1 MVAELIVNNDSVGLP
16 GMGSFVA
23 EIVPASFSDRGYS
36 ITPPYRKLSFKGGY
50 PTDSLLVDYYAK
62 SNGTDKEEARSTIT
76 DYVIQMKSVLKERKT
91 IIFPGL
97 GKLRATKDNTFF
109 FVPDEN
115 LDIFPDGITL
125 QPISLKTHS
134 VSSEELARAVSS
146 ISELIAAQPK
156 PAEMTQHSDCQTF
169 AETEQP
175 AAEPEQPAAETQPS
189 QQPVSEP
196 DQPASDPQPE
206 VSVQPGP
213 AEQLVPETL
222 ASTDPQPVS
231 EPDHSAAE
239 PETAPVETTQL
250 ADSQSSAE
258 TEQPLTPTIDSEH
271 DKNKS
276 KRWWIWPLVVLGLVI
291 VALAVFMILGR
302 TAPDLIDPLLYTPE
316 ELRIINY

>member
-1 MVAELIVNNDSVGLP
+1 MDIELLSRMVAELIVKNDSVGLP

-36 ITPPYRKLSFKGGY
+36 ITPPYRKLSFRGGY

-115 LDIFPDGITL
+115 LDIYPDGITL

-156 PAEMTQHSDCQTF
+156 PAETTQLSDSQDT
-169 AETEQP
+169 AEVDQPAAEQP
-175 AAEPEQPAAETQPS
+175 AADPQPEVAVQPGPSEQPVQVE
-189 QQPVSEP
+189 
-196 DQPASDPQPE
+196 QPASDPQPE
-206 VSVQPGP
+206 VGVQPGP
-213 AEQLVPETL
+213 SEQPVPSDQPAQPAQAEQPAAT
-222 ASTDPQPVS
+222 TIDP
-231 EPDHSAAE
+231 EPD
-239 PETAPVETTQL
+239 
-250 ADSQSSAE
+250 
-258 TEQPLTPTIDSEH
+258 
-271 DKNKS
+271 NGKS

>member
-1 MVAELIVNNDSVGLP
+1 MDIELLSRMVAELIVKNDSVGLP

-36 ITPPYRKLSFKGGY
+36 ITPPYRKLSFRGGY

-115 LDIFPDGITL
+115 LDIYPDGITL

-156 PAEMTQHSDCQTF
+156 PAETTQLSDSQDT
-169 AETEQP
+169 AEVDQPAAEQP
-175 AAEPEQPAAETQPS
+175 AAE
-189 QQPVSEP
+189 
-196 DQPASDPQPE
+196 QPASDPQPE
-206 VSVQPGP
+206 VAVQPGP
-213 AEQLVPETL
+213 SEQPVPSDQPAQPAQAEQPAAT
-222 ASTDPQPVS
+222 TIDP
-231 EPDHSAAE
+231 EPD
-239 PETAPVETTQL
+239 
-250 ADSQSSAE
+250 
-258 TEQPLTPTIDSEH
+258 
-271 DKNKS
+271 NGKS

>member
-1 MVAELIVNNDSVGLP
+1 MGYVVQPITNVTMRVKKRRKILKFVFRAQLARFCCMDIELLSRMVAELIVKNDSVGLP

-36 ITPPYRKLSFKGGY
+36 ITPPYRKLSFRGGY

-115 LDIFPDGITL
+115 LDIYPDGITL

-156 PAEMTQHSDCQTF
+156 PAETTQLSDSQDT
-169 AETEQP
+169 AEVDQP
-175 AAEPEQPAAETQPS
+175 AAE
-189 QQPVSEP
+189 
-196 DQPASDPQPE
+196 QPASDPQPE
-206 VSVQPGP
+206 VAVQPGP
-213 AEQLVPETL
+213 SEQPVLSDQPAQAEQPAAT
-222 ASTDPQPVS
+222 TIDP
-231 EPDHSAAE
+231 EPD
-239 PETAPVETTQL
+239 
-250 ADSQSSAE
+250 
-258 TEQPLTPTIDSEH
+258 
-271 DKNKS
+271 NGKS

-302 TAPDLIDPLLYTPE
+302 TAPDLIDPLLYTPD

>member
-1 MVAELIVNNDSVGLP
+1 MDIELLSRMVAELIVKNDSVGLP

-36 ITPPYRKLSFKGGY
+36 ITPPYRKLSFRGGY

-115 LDIFPDGITL
+115 LDIYPDGITL

-156 PAEMTQHSDCQTF
+156 PAETTQLSDSQDT
-169 AETEQP
+169 AEVDQPAQAEQP
-175 AAEPEQPAAETQPS
+175 AAE
-189 QQPVSEP
+189 
-196 DQPASDPQPE
+196 QPASDPQPE
-206 VSVQPGP
+206 VAVQPGP
-213 AEQLVPETL
+213 SDQPVPSDQPAQAEQPAAT
-222 ASTDPQPVS
+222 TIDP
-231 EPDHSAAE
+231 EPD
-239 PETAPVETTQL
+239 
-250 ADSQSSAE
+250 
-258 TEQPLTPTIDSEH
+258 
-271 DKNKS
+271 NGKS

>member
-1 MVAELIVNNDSVGLP
+1 MDIELLSRMVAELIVKNDSVGLP

-36 ITPPYRKLSFKGGY
+36 ITPPYRKLSFRGGY

-115 LDIFPDGITL
+115 LDIYPDGITL

-156 PAEMTQHSDCQTF
+156 PAVTTQLSDSQDT
-169 AETEQP
+169 AEVDQP
-175 AAEPEQPAAETQPS
+175 AAE
-189 QQPVSEP
+189 
-196 DQPASDPQPE
+196 QPASDPQPE
-206 VSVQPGP
+206 VAVQPGP
-213 AEQLVPETL
+213 SEQPVPSDQPAQAEQPAAT
-222 ASTDPQPVS
+222 TIDP
-231 EPDHSAAE
+231 EPD
-239 PETAPVETTQL
+239 
-250 ADSQSSAE
+250 
-258 TEQPLTPTIDSEH
+258 
-271 DKNKS
+271 NGKS

>member
-1 MVAELIVNNDSVGLP
+1 MDIELLSRMVAELIVKNDSVGLP

-36 ITPPYRKLSFKGGY
+36 ITPPYRKLSFRGGY

-115 LDIFPDGITL
+115 LDIYPDGITL

-156 PAEMTQHSDCQTF
+156 PAETTQLSDSQDT
-169 AETEQP
+169 AEVDQP
-175 AAEPEQPAAETQPS
+175 AAE
-189 QQPVSEP
+189 QPVQAE
-196 DQPASDPQPE
+196 QPASDPQPE
-206 VSVQPGP
+206 VAVQPGP
-213 AEQLVPETL
+213 SEQPVQAEQP
-222 ASTDPQPVS
+222 ASDPQPEVAVQS
-231 EPDHSAAE
+231 GPFEQPVPSDQPAQPAQAAQPAATTIDPEPD
-239 PETAPVETTQL
+239 
-250 ADSQSSAE
+250 
-258 TEQPLTPTIDSEH
+258 
-271 DKNKS
+271 NGKS

>member
-1 MVAELIVNNDSVGLP
+1 MDIELLSRMVAELIVKNDSVGLP

-36 ITPPYRKLSFKGGY
+36 ITPPYRKLSFRGGY

-115 LDIFPDGITL
+115 LDIYPDGITL

-156 PAEMTQHSDCQTF
+156 PAETTQLSDSQDT
-169 AETEQP
+169 AEVDQPAAEQP
-175 AAEPEQPAAETQPS
+175 AAEH
-189 QQPVSEP
+189 
-196 DQPASDPQPE
+196 PASDPQPE
-206 VSVQPGP
+206 VGVQPGP
-213 AEQLVPETL
+213 SEQPVLSDQPAQPAQAEQPAAT
-222 ASTDPQPVS
+222 TIDP
-231 EPDHSAAE
+231 EPD
-239 PETAPVETTQL
+239 
-250 ADSQSSAE
+250 
-258 TEQPLTPTIDSEH
+258 
-271 DKNKS
+271 NGKS

>member
-1 MVAELIVNNDSVGLP
+1 MDIELLSRMVAELIVKNDSVGLP

-36 ITPPYRKLSFKGGY
+36 ITPPYRKLSFRGGY

-115 LDIFPDGITL
+115 LDIYPDGITL

-156 PAEMTQHSDCQTF
+156 PAETTQLSDSQDT
-169 AETEQP
+169 AEVDQPAAEQPAADPQPEVAVQPGPSEQP
-175 AAEPEQPAAETQPS
+175 AAE
-189 QQPVSEP
+189 
-196 DQPASDPQPE
+196 QPASDPQPE
-206 VSVQPGP
+206 VAVQPGSSEQP
-213 AEQLVPETL
+213 VPSDQPAQAEQPAAT
-222 ASTDPQPVS
+222 TIDP
-231 EPDHSAAE
+231 EPD
-239 PETAPVETTQL
+239 
-250 ADSQSSAE
+250 
-258 TEQPLTPTIDSEH
+258 
-271 DKNKS
+271 NGKS

>member
-1 MVAELIVNNDSVGLP
+1 MDIELLSRMVAELIVKNDSVGLP

-36 ITPPYRKLSFKGGY
+36 ITPPYRKLSFRGGY

-115 LDIFPDGITL
+115 LDIYPDGITL

-156 PAEMTQHSDCQTF
+156 PAETTQLSDSQDTS
-169 AETEQP
+169 EMDQP
-175 AAEPEQPAAETQPS
+175 AAE
-189 QQPVSEP
+189 
-196 DQPASDPQPE
+196 QPASDPQPE
-206 VSVQPGP
+206 VAVQPGP
-213 AEQLVPETL
+213 SEQPVPSDQPAQAEQPAAT
-222 ASTDPQPVS
+222 TIDP
-231 EPDHSAAE
+231 EPD
-239 PETAPVETTQL
+239 
-250 ADSQSSAE
+250 
-258 TEQPLTPTIDSEH
+258 
-271 DKNKS
+271 NGKS

>member
-1 MVAELIVNNDSVGLP
+1 MDIELLSRMVAELIVKNDSVGLP

-36 ITPPYRKLSFKGGY
+36 ITPPYRKLSFRGGY

-115 LDIFPDGITL
+115 LDIYPDGITL

-156 PAEMTQHSDCQTF
+156 PAETTQLSDSQDT
-169 AETEQP
+169 AEVDQP
-175 AAEPEQPAAETQPS
+175 AAE
-189 QQPVSEP
+189 
-196 DQPASDPQPE
+196 QPASDPQPE
-206 VSVQPGP
+206 VAVQPGP
-213 AEQLVPETL
+213 SEQPVQAEQP
-222 ASTDPQPVS
+222 ASDPQPEVGVQPGPS
-231 EPDHSAAE
+231 EQPVPSDQPAQPAQAEQPAAATINPEPDN
-239 PETAPVETTQL
+239 
-250 ADSQSSAE
+250 D
-258 TEQPLTPTIDSEH
+258 
-271 DKNKS
+271 KS
-276 KRWWIWPLVVLGLVI
+276 KRWWIWPLVALGLVI

>member
-1 MVAELIVNNDSVGLP
+1 MDIELLSRMVAELIVKNDSVGLP

-36 ITPPYRKLSFKGGY
+36 ITPPYRKLSFRGGY

-115 LDIFPDGITL
+115 LDIYPDGITL

-156 PAEMTQHSDCQTF
+156 PAETTQLSDSQDT
-169 AETEQP
+169 AEVDQP
-175 AAEPEQPAAETQPS
+175 AAE
-189 QQPVSEP
+189 
-196 DQPASDPQPE
+196 QPASDPQPE
-206 VSVQPGP
+206 VAVQPGP
-213 AEQLVPETL
+213 SEQPVPSDQPAQAEQPAATTIE
-222 ASTDPQPVS
+222 P
-231 EPDHSAAE
+231 EPD
-239 PETAPVETTQL
+239 
-250 ADSQSSAE
+250 
-258 TEQPLTPTIDSEH
+258 
-271 DKNKS
+271 NGKS

>member
-1 MVAELIVNNDSVGLP
+1 MDIELLSRMVAELIVKNDSVGLP

-36 ITPPYRKLSFKGGY
+36 ITPPYRKLSFRGGY

-115 LDIFPDGITL
+115 LDIYPDGITL

-156 PAEMTQHSDCQTF
+156 PAETTQLSDSQDT
-169 AETEQP
+169 AEVDQP
-175 AAEPEQPAAETQPS
+175 AAE
-189 QQPVSEP
+189 
-196 DQPASDPQPE
+196 QPASDPQPE
-206 VSVQPGP
+206 VAVQPGP
-213 AEQLVPETL
+213 SEQPVLSDQPAQPAQAEQPAAT
-222 ASTDPQPVS
+222 TIDP
-231 EPDHSAAE
+231 EPD
-239 PETAPVETTQL
+239 
-250 ADSQSSAE
+250 
-258 TEQPLTPTIDSEH
+258 
-271 DKNKS
+271 NGRS

>member
-1 MVAELIVNNDSVGLP
+1 MDIELLSRMVAELIVKNDSVGLP

-36 ITPPYRKLSFKGGY
+36 ITPPYRKLSFRGGY

-115 LDIFPDGITL
+115 LDIYPDGITL

-156 PAEMTQHSDCQTF
+156 PAETTQLSDSQDT
-169 AETEQP
+169 AEVDQP
-175 AAEPEQPAAETQPS
+175 AADQPAA
-189 QQPVSEP
+189 
-196 DQPASDPQPE
+196 DPQPE
-206 VSVQPGP
+206 VAVQPGP
-213 AEQLVPETL
+213 SEQPVPSDQPAQAEQPAAT
-222 ASTDPQPVS
+222 TIDP
-231 EPDHSAAE
+231 EPD
-239 PETAPVETTQL
+239 
-250 ADSQSSAE
+250 
-258 TEQPLTPTIDSEH
+258 
-271 DKNKS
+271 NGKS

>member
-1 MVAELIVNNDSVGLP
+1 MDIELLSRMVAELIVKNDSVGLP

-36 ITPPYRKLSFKGGY
+36 ITPPYRKLSFRGGY

-115 LDIFPDGITL
+115 LDIYPDGITL

-156 PAEMTQHSDCQTF
+156 PAETTQLSDSQDT
-169 AETEQP
+169 AEVDQPAAEQP
-175 AAEPEQPAAETQPS
+175 AA
-189 QQPVSEP
+189 
-196 DQPASDPQPE
+196 DPQPE
-206 VSVQPGP
+206 VGVQPGP
-213 AEQLVPETL
+213 YEQPVQAEQP
-222 ASTDPQPVS
+222 AADPQPEVAVQPGPS
-231 EPDHSAAE
+231 EQPVPSDQPAQAEQPAAATIDPEPD
-239 PETAPVETTQL
+239 
-250 ADSQSSAE
+250 
-258 TEQPLTPTIDSEH
+258 
-271 DKNKS
+271 NGKS

>member
-1 MVAELIVNNDSVGLP
+1 MDIELLSRMVAELIVKNDSVGLP

-36 ITPPYRKLSFKGGY
+36 ITPPYRKLSFRGGY

-115 LDIFPDGITL
+115 LDIYPDGITL

-156 PAEMTQHSDCQTF
+156 PAETTQLSDSQDT
-169 AETEQP
+169 AEVDQP
-175 AAEPEQPAAETQPS
+175 AAEQPAS
-189 QQPVSEP
+189 K
-196 DQPASDPQPE
+196 QPASDPQPE
-206 VSVQPGP
+206 VGVQPGP
-213 AEQLVPETL
+213 SEQPVPSDQPAQAEQPAAT
-222 ASTDPQPVS
+222 TIDP
-231 EPDHSAAE
+231 EPD
-239 PETAPVETTQL
+239 
-250 ADSQSSAE
+250 
-258 TEQPLTPTIDSEH
+258 
-271 DKNKS
+271 NGKS

>member
-1 MVAELIVNNDSVGLP
+1 MDIELLSRMVAELIVKNDSVGLP

-36 ITPPYRKLSFKGGY
+36 ITPPYRKLSFRGGY

-115 LDIFPDGITL
+115 LDIYPDGITL

-156 PAEMTQHSDCQTF
+156 PAETTQLSDSQDT
-169 AETEQP
+169 AEVDQPAAEQP
-175 AAEPEQPAAETQPS
+175 AADQPAA
-189 QQPVSEP
+189 
-196 DQPASDPQPE
+196 DPQPE
-206 VSVQPGP
+206 VAVQPGP
-213 AEQLVPETL
+213 SEQPVPSDQPAQAEQPAAT
-222 ASTDPQPVS
+222 TIDP
-231 EPDHSAAE
+231 EPD
-239 PETAPVETTQL
+239 
-250 ADSQSSAE
+250 
-258 TEQPLTPTIDSEH
+258 
-271 DKNKS
+271 NGKS

>member
-1 MVAELIVNNDSVGLP
+1 MDIELLSRMVAELIVKNDSVGLP

-36 ITPPYRKLSFKGGY
+36 ITPPYRKLSFRGGY

-115 LDIFPDGITL
+115 LDIYPDGITL

-134 VSSEELARAVSS
+134 ISSEELARAVSS

-156 PAEMTQHSDCQTF
+156 PAETTQLSDSQDT
-169 AETEQP
+169 AEVDQPAQAEQP
-175 AAEPEQPAAETQPS
+175 AS
-189 QQPVSEP
+189 K
-196 DQPASDPQPE
+196 QPASDPQPE
-206 VSVQPGP
+206 VAMQPGP
-213 AEQLVPETL
+213 SEQPVPSDQPAQPAQAEQPAAT
-222 ASTDPQPVS
+222 TIDP
-231 EPDHSAAE
+231 EPD
-239 PETAPVETTQL
+239 
-250 ADSQSSAE
+250 
-258 TEQPLTPTIDSEH
+258 
-271 DKNKS
+271 NGKS

>member
-1 MVAELIVNNDSVGLP
+1 MVAELIVKNDSVGLP

-36 ITPPYRKLSFKGGY
+36 ITPPYRKLSFRGGY

-115 LDIFPDGITL
+115 LDIYPDGITL

-156 PAEMTQHSDCQTF
+156 PAETTQLSDSQDT
-169 AETEQP
+169 AEVDQP
-175 AAEPEQPAAETQPS
+175 AADQPAA
-189 QQPVSEP
+189 
-196 DQPASDPQPE
+196 DQPAADPQPE
-206 VSVQPGP
+206 VAVQPGP
-213 AEQLVPETL
+213 SEQPVPSDQPAQAEQPAATTIE
-222 ASTDPQPVS
+222 P
-231 EPDHSAAE
+231 EPD
-239 PETAPVETTQL
+239 
-250 ADSQSSAE
+250 
-258 TEQPLTPTIDSEH
+258 
-271 DKNKS
+271 NGKS

>member
-1 MVAELIVNNDSVGLP
+1 MDIELLSRMVAELIVKNDSVGLP

-36 ITPPYRKLSFKGGY
+36 ITPPYRKLSFRGGY

-115 LDIFPDGITL
+115 LDIYPDGITL

-134 VSSEELARAVSS
+134 ISSEELARAVSS

-156 PAEMTQHSDCQTF
+156 PAETTQLSDSQDT
-169 AETEQP
+169 AEVDQP
-175 AAEPEQPAAETQPS
+175 AAE
-189 QQPVSEP
+189 
-196 DQPASDPQPE
+196 QPASDPQPE
-206 VSVQPGP
+206 VAVQPGP
-213 AEQLVPETL
+213 SEQPVPSDQPAQPAQAEQPAAT
-222 ASTDPQPVS
+222 TIDP
-231 EPDHSAAE
+231 EPD
-239 PETAPVETTQL
+239 
-250 ADSQSSAE
+250 
-258 TEQPLTPTIDSEH
+258 
-271 DKNKS
+271 NGKS

>member
-1 MVAELIVNNDSVGLP
+1 MDIELLSRMVAELIVKNDSVGLP

-36 ITPPYRKLSFKGGY
+36 ITPPYRKLSFRGGY

-115 LDIFPDGITL
+115 LDIYPDGITL

-156 PAEMTQHSDCQTF
+156 PAETTQLSDSQDT
-169 AETEQP
+169 AEVDQP
-175 AAEPEQPAAETQPS
+175 AAE
-189 QQPVSEP
+189 
-196 DQPASDPQPE
+196 QPASDP
-206 VSVQPGP
+206 
-213 AEQLVPETL
+213 
-222 ASTDPQPVS
+222 
-231 EPDHSAAE
+231 
-239 PETAPVETTQL
+239 
-250 ADSQSSAE
+250 
-258 TEQPLTPTIDSEH
+258 
-271 DKNKS
+271 
-276 KRWWIWPLVVLGLVI
+276 
-291 VALAVFMILGR
+291 
-302 TAPDLIDPLLYTPE
+302 
-316 ELRIINY
+316 

>member
-1 MVAELIVNNDSVGLP
+1 MDIELLSRMVAELIVKNDSVGLP

-36 ITPPYRKLSFKGGY
+36 ITPPYRKLSFRGGY

-115 LDIFPDGITL
+115 LDIYPDGITL

-134 VSSEELARAVSS
+134 ISSEELARAVSS

-156 PAEMTQHSDCQTF
+156 PAETTQLSDSQDT
-169 AETEQP
+169 AEVDQPAQAEQP
-175 AAEPEQPAAETQPS
+175 AS
-189 QQPVSEP
+189 K
-196 DQPASDPQPE
+196 QPASDPQPE
-206 VSVQPGP
+206 VAMQPGP
-213 AEQLVPETL
+213 SEQPVPSDQPAQPARAEQP
-222 ASTDPQPVS
+222 
-231 EPDHSAAE
+231 AA
-239 PETAPVETTQL
+239 TTS
-250 ADSQSSAE
+250 DAE
-258 TEQPLTPTIDSEH
+258 RD
-271 DKNKS
+271 NGKS
-276 KRWWIWPLVVLGLVI
+276 KRWWIWPLVVLGRVI
-291 VALAVFMILGR
+291 VALAVFVILGR

>member
-1 MVAELIVNNDSVGLP
+1 MVAELIVKNDSVGLP

-36 ITPPYRKLSFKGGY
+36 ITPPYRKLSFRGGY

-115 LDIFPDGITL
+115 LDIYPDGITL

-156 PAEMTQHSDCQTF
+156 PAETTQLSDSQDT
-169 AETEQP
+169 AEVDQPAQAEQP
-175 AAEPEQPAAETQPS
+175 AA
-189 QQPVSEP
+189 

-206 VSVQPGP
+206 VAVQPGP
-213 AEQLVPETL
+213 SEQPVPSDQPAQAEQPAAT
-222 ASTDPQPVS
+222 TIDP
-231 EPDHSAAE
+231 EPD
-239 PETAPVETTQL
+239 
-250 ADSQSSAE
+250 
-258 TEQPLTPTIDSEH
+258 
-271 DKNKS
+271 NGKS

>member
-1 MVAELIVNNDSVGLP
+1 MDIELLSRMVAELIVKNDSVGLP

-36 ITPPYRKLSFKGGY
+36 ITPPYRKLSFRGGY

-115 LDIFPDGITL
+115 LDIYPDGITL

-156 PAEMTQHSDCQTF
+156 PAETTQLSDSQDTS
-169 AETEQP
+169 EVDQP
-175 AAEPEQPAAETQPS
+175 AAE
-189 QQPVSEP
+189 
-196 DQPASDPQPE
+196 QPASDPQPE
-206 VSVQPGP
+206 VAMQPGPFEQPVQAEQPASDPQPEVAVQPGP
-213 AEQLVPETL
+213 SEQPVPSDQPAQPAQAEQPAAT
-222 ASTDPQPVS
+222 TIDP
-231 EPDHSAAE
+231 EPD
-239 PETAPVETTQL
+239 
-250 ADSQSSAE
+250 
-258 TEQPLTPTIDSEH
+258 
-271 DKNKS
+271 NGKS

>member
-1 MVAELIVNNDSVGLP
+1 MVAELIVKNDSVGLP

-36 ITPPYRKLSFKGGY
+36 ITPPYRKLSFRGGY

-115 LDIFPDGITL
+115 LDIYPDGITL

-156 PAEMTQHSDCQTF
+156 PAETTQLSDSQDT
-169 AETEQP
+169 AEVDQPAAEQP
-175 AAEPEQPAAETQPS
+175 AADPQPEVAVQPCPSEQPVQAE
-189 QQPVSEP
+189 
-196 DQPASDPQPE
+196 QPASDPQPE
-206 VSVQPGP
+206 VGVQPGP
-213 AEQLVPETL
+213 SEQPVLSDQPAQPAQAEQP
-222 ASTDPQPVS
+222 ASTTIDP
-231 EPDHSAAE
+231 EPD
-239 PETAPVETTQL
+239 
-250 ADSQSSAE
+250 
-258 TEQPLTPTIDSEH
+258 
-271 DKNKS
+271 NGKS

>member
-1 MVAELIVNNDSVGLP
+1 MDIELLSRMVAELIVKNDSVGLP

-36 ITPPYRKLSFKGGY
+36 ITPPYRKLSFRGGY

-115 LDIFPDGITL
+115 LDIYPDGITL

-156 PAEMTQHSDCQTF
+156 PAETTQLSDSQDTSEVDQPA
-169 AETEQP
+169 AEQPASDSQPEVAVQPGPSEQPVPSDQPAQAEQP
-175 AAEPEQPAAETQPS
+175 AATTIDP
-189 QQPVSEP
+189 EP
-196 DQPASDPQPE
+196 DN
-206 VSVQPGP
+206 G
-213 AEQLVPETL
+213 
-222 ASTDPQPVS
+222 
-231 EPDHSAAE
+231 
-239 PETAPVETTQL
+239 
-250 ADSQSSAE
+250 
-258 TEQPLTPTIDSEH
+258 
-271 DKNKS
+271 KS

>member
-1 MVAELIVNNDSVGLP
+1 MDIELLSRMVAELIVKNDSVGLP

-36 ITPPYRKLSFKGGY
+36 ITPPYRKLSFRGGY

-115 LDIFPDGITL
+115 LDIYPDGITL

-156 PAEMTQHSDCQTF
+156 PAETTQLSDSQDT
-169 AETEQP
+169 AEVDQPAQAEQP
-175 AAEPEQPAAETQPS
+175 AS
-189 QQPVSEP
+189 K
-196 DQPASDPQPE
+196 QPASDPQPE
-206 VSVQPGP
+206 VAVQPGP
-213 AEQLVPETL
+213 SEQPVPSDQPAQPAQAEQPAAT
-222 ASTDPQPVS
+222 TIDP
-231 EPDHSAAE
+231 EPD
-239 PETAPVETTQL
+239 
-250 ADSQSSAE
+250 
-258 TEQPLTPTIDSEH
+258 
-271 DKNKS
+271 NGKS

>member
-1 MVAELIVNNDSVGLP
+1 MDIELLSRMVAELIVKNDSVGLP

-36 ITPPYRKLSFKGGY
+36 ITPPYRKLSFRGGY

-115 LDIFPDGITL
+115 LDIYPDGITL

-134 VSSEELARAVSS
+134 ISSEELARAVSS

-156 PAEMTQHSDCQTF
+156 PAETTQLSDSQDT
-169 AETEQP
+169 AEVDQPAQAEQP
-175 AAEPEQPAAETQPS
+175 AS
-189 QQPVSEP
+189 K
-196 DQPASDPQPE
+196 QPASDPQPE
-206 VSVQPGP
+206 VAVQPGP
-213 AEQLVPETL
+213 SDQPVPSDQPAQAEQPAAT
-222 ASTDPQPVS
+222 TIDP
-231 EPDHSAAE
+231 EPD
-239 PETAPVETTQL
+239 
-250 ADSQSSAE
+250 
-258 TEQPLTPTIDSEH
+258 
-271 DKNKS
+271 NGKS

>member
-1 MVAELIVNNDSVGLP
+1 MDIELLSRMVAELIVKNDSVGLP

-36 ITPPYRKLSFKGGY
+36 ITPPYRKLSFRGGY

-115 LDIFPDGITL
+115 LDIYPDGITL

-156 PAEMTQHSDCQTF
+156 PAETTQLSDSQDT
-169 AETEQP
+169 AEVDQP
-175 AAEPEQPAAETQPS
+175 AADQSAAE
-189 QQPVSEP
+189 
-196 DQPASDPQPE
+196 QPASDPQPE
-206 VSVQPGP
+206 VAVQPGP
-213 AEQLVPETL
+213 SEQPVPSDQPAQPAQPAQAEQPAAT
-222 ASTDPQPVS
+222 TIDP
-231 EPDHSAAE
+231 EPD
-239 PETAPVETTQL
+239 
-250 ADSQSSAE
+250 
-258 TEQPLTPTIDSEH
+258 
-271 DKNKS
+271 NGKS

>member
-1 MVAELIVNNDSVGLP
+1 MDIELLSRMVAELIVKNDSVGLP

-36 ITPPYRKLSFKGGY
+36 ITPPYRKLSFRGGY

-115 LDIFPDGITL
+115 LDIYPDGITL

-156 PAEMTQHSDCQTF
+156 PAETTQLSDSQDT
-169 AETEQP
+169 AEVDQPAAEQP
-175 AAEPEQPAAETQPS
+175 AA
-189 QQPVSEP
+189 
-196 DQPASDPQPE
+196 DPQPE
-206 VSVQPGP
+206 VAVQPCPSEQPAHVEQPAADPQPEVGVQPGP
-213 AEQLVPETL
+213 SEQPVPSDQPAQHAQAEQPAAT
-222 ASTDPQPVS
+222 TIDP
-231 EPDHSAAE
+231 EPD
-239 PETAPVETTQL
+239 
-250 ADSQSSAE
+250 
-258 TEQPLTPTIDSEH
+258 
-271 DKNKS
+271 NGKS

>member
-1 MVAELIVNNDSVGLP
+1 MDIELLSRMVAELIVKNDSVGLP

-36 ITPPYRKLSFKGGY
+36 ITPPYRKLSFRGGY

-115 LDIFPDGITL
+115 LDIYPDGITL

-156 PAEMTQHSDCQTF
+156 PAETTQLSDSQDT
-169 AETEQP
+169 AEVDQP
-175 AAEPEQPAAETQPS
+175 AAE
-189 QQPVSEP
+189 
-196 DQPASDPQPE
+196 QPASDPQPE
-206 VSVQPGP
+206 VAVQPGP
-213 AEQLVPETL
+213 SEQPVPSDQPAQPAQAEQPAAT
-222 ASTDPQPVS
+222 TIDP
-231 EPDHSAAE
+231 EPD
-239 PETAPVETTQL
+239 
-250 ADSQSSAE
+250 
-258 TEQPLTPTIDSEH
+258 
-271 DKNKS
+271 NGKS

>member
-1 MVAELIVNNDSVGLP
+1 MDIELLSRMVAELIVKNDSVGLP

-36 ITPPYRKLSFKGGY
+36 ITPPYRKLSFRGGY

-115 LDIFPDGITL
+115 LDIYPDGITL

-156 PAEMTQHSDCQTF
+156 PAETTQLSDSQDT
-169 AETEQP
+169 AEVDQP
-175 AAEPEQPAAETQPS
+175 AAE
-189 QQPVSEP
+189 
-196 DQPASDPQPE
+196 QPASDPQPE
-206 VSVQPGP
+206 VAMQPGP
-213 AEQLVPETL
+213 SEQPVPSDQPAQPAQAEQPAATTIE
-222 ASTDPQPVS
+222 P
-231 EPDHSAAE
+231 EPD
-239 PETAPVETTQL
+239 
-250 ADSQSSAE
+250 
-258 TEQPLTPTIDSEH
+258 
-271 DKNKS
+271 NGKS

>member
-1 MVAELIVNNDSVGLP
+1 MDIELLSRMVAELIVKNDSVGLP

-36 ITPPYRKLSFKGGY
+36 ITPPYRKLSFRGGY

-115 LDIFPDGITL
+115 LDIYPDGITL

-156 PAEMTQHSDCQTF
+156 PAETTQLSDSQDT
-169 AETEQP
+169 AEVDKP
-175 AAEPEQPAAETQPS
+175 AAE
-189 QQPVSEP
+189 
-196 DQPASDPQPE
+196 QPASDPQPK
-206 VSVQPGP
+206 VAVQPGP
-213 AEQLVPETL
+213 SEQPVPSDQPAQPAQAEQPAATTIE
-222 ASTDPQPVS
+222 P
-231 EPDHSAAE
+231 EPD
-239 PETAPVETTQL
+239 
-250 ADSQSSAE
+250 
-258 TEQPLTPTIDSEH
+258 
-271 DKNKS
+271 NGKS

>member
-1 MVAELIVNNDSVGLP
+1 MDIELLSRMVAELIVKNDSVGLP

-36 ITPPYRKLSFKGGY
+36 ITPPYRKLSFRGGY

-115 LDIFPDGITL
+115 LDIYPDGITL

-156 PAEMTQHSDCQTF
+156 PAETTQLSDSQDT
-169 AETEQP
+169 AEVDQP
-175 AAEPEQPAAETQPS
+175 AS
-189 QQPVSEP
+189 

-206 VSVQPGP
+206 VAVQPCP
-213 AEQLVPETL
+213 SEQPVPSDQPAQAEQP
-222 ASTDPQPVS
+222 ASTTIDP
-231 EPDHSAAE
+231 EPD
-239 PETAPVETTQL
+239 
-250 ADSQSSAE
+250 
-258 TEQPLTPTIDSEH
+258 
-271 DKNKS
+271 NGKS

>member
-1 MVAELIVNNDSVGLP
+1 MDIELLSRMVAELIVKNDSVGLP

-36 ITPPYRKLSFKGGY
+36 ITPPYRKLSFRGGY

-115 LDIFPDGITL
+115 LDIYPDGITL

-156 PAEMTQHSDCQTF
+156 PAETTQLSDSQDTD
-169 AETEQP
+169 EVDQP
-175 AAEPEQPAAETQPS
+175 AA
-189 QQPVSEP
+189 

-206 VSVQPGP
+206 VAMQPGPSEQPAAEQPAADPQPEVAVQPGP
-213 AEQLVPETL
+213 SEQPVPSDQPAQAEQPAAT
-222 ASTDPQPVS
+222 TIDP
-231 EPDHSAAE
+231 EPD
-239 PETAPVETTQL
+239 
-250 ADSQSSAE
+250 
-258 TEQPLTPTIDSEH
+258 
-271 DKNKS
+271 NGKS

>member
-1 MVAELIVNNDSVGLP
+1 MDIELLSRMVAELIVKNDSVGLP

-36 ITPPYRKLSFKGGY
+36 ITPPYRKLSFRGGY

-115 LDIFPDGITL
+115 LDIYPDGITL

-156 PAEMTQHSDCQTF
+156 PAETTQLSDSQDTS
-169 AETEQP
+169 EVDQP
-175 AAEPEQPAAETQPS
+175 AAE
-189 QQPVSEP
+189 
-196 DQPASDPQPE
+196 QPASDPQPE
-206 VSVQPGP
+206 VAMQPGP
-213 AEQLVPETL
+213 SEQPVPSDQPAQAEQPAAT
-222 ASTDPQPVS
+222 TIDP
-231 EPDHSAAE
+231 EPD
-239 PETAPVETTQL
+239 
-250 ADSQSSAE
+250 
-258 TEQPLTPTIDSEH
+258 
-271 DKNKS
+271 NGKS

>member
-1 MVAELIVNNDSVGLP
+1 MVAELIVKNDSVGLP

-36 ITPPYRKLSFKGGY
+36 ITPPYRKLSFRGGY

-115 LDIFPDGITL
+115 LDIYPDGITL

-156 PAEMTQHSDCQTF
+156 PAETTQLSDSQDT
-169 AETEQP
+169 AEVDQP
-175 AAEPEQPAAETQPS
+175 AAE
-189 QQPVSEP
+189 
-196 DQPASDPQPE
+196 QPASDPQPE
-206 VSVQPGP
+206 VGVQPGP
-213 AEQLVPETL
+213 SEQPVPSDQPAQPAQPAQAEQPAAT
-222 ASTDPQPVS
+222 TIDP
-231 EPDHSAAE
+231 EPD
-239 PETAPVETTQL
+239 
-250 ADSQSSAE
+250 
-258 TEQPLTPTIDSEH
+258 
-271 DKNKS
+271 NGKS

>member
-1 MVAELIVNNDSVGLP
+1 MDIELLSRMVAELIVKNDSVGLP

-36 ITPPYRKLSFKGGY
+36 ITPPYRKLSFRGGY

-115 LDIFPDGITL
+115 LDIYPDGITL

-156 PAEMTQHSDCQTF
+156 PAETTQLSDSQDT
-169 AETEQP
+169 AEVDQP
-175 AAEPEQPAAETQPS
+175 AAE
-189 QQPVSEP
+189 
-196 DQPASDPQPE
+196 QPASDPQPE
-206 VSVQPGP
+206 VAMQPGPSEQPVQAEQPASDPQPEVAVQPGP
-213 AEQLVPETL
+213 SEQPVPSDQPAQPAQAEQPAAT
-222 ASTDPQPVS
+222 TIDP
-231 EPDHSAAE
+231 EPD
-239 PETAPVETTQL
+239 
-250 ADSQSSAE
+250 
-258 TEQPLTPTIDSEH
+258 
-271 DKNKS
+271 NGKS

>member
-1 MVAELIVNNDSVGLP
+1 MDIELLSRMVAELIVKNDSVGLP

-36 ITPPYRKLSFKGGY
+36 ITPPYRKLSFRGGY

-115 LDIFPDGITL
+115 LDIYPDGITL

-156 PAEMTQHSDCQTF
+156 PAETTQLSDSQDT
-169 AETEQP
+169 AEVDQP
-175 AAEPEQPAAETQPS
+175 AADQPAA
-189 QQPVSEP
+189 
-196 DQPASDPQPE
+196 DQPAADPQPE
-206 VSVQPGP
+206 VAVQPGP
-213 AEQLVPETL
+213 SEQPVPSDQPAQAEQPAAT
-222 ASTDPQPVS
+222 TIDP
-231 EPDHSAAE
+231 EPD
-239 PETAPVETTQL
+239 
-250 ADSQSSAE
+250 
-258 TEQPLTPTIDSEH
+258 
-271 DKNKS
+271 NGKS

-291 VALAVFMILGR
+291 VALAMFMILGR

>member
-1 MVAELIVNNDSVGLP
+1 MDIELLSRMVAELIVKNDSVGLP

-36 ITPPYRKLSFKGGY
+36 ITPPYRKLSFRGGY

-115 LDIFPDGITL
+115 LDIYPDGITL

-156 PAEMTQHSDCQTF
+156 PAETTQLSDSQDT
-169 AETEQP
+169 AEVDQP
-175 AAEPEQPAAETQPS
+175 AAE
-189 QQPVSEP
+189 
-196 DQPASDPQPE
+196 QPASDPQPE
-206 VSVQPGP
+206 VAVQPGP
-213 AEQLVPETL
+213 SEQPVQAEQP
-222 ASTDPQPVS
+222 ASDPQPEVAVQPGPS
-231 EPDHSAAE
+231 EQPVPSDQPAQPAQAEQPAAATINPEPD
-239 PETAPVETTQL
+239 
-250 ADSQSSAE
+250 
-258 TEQPLTPTIDSEH
+258 
-271 DKNKS
+271 NGKS